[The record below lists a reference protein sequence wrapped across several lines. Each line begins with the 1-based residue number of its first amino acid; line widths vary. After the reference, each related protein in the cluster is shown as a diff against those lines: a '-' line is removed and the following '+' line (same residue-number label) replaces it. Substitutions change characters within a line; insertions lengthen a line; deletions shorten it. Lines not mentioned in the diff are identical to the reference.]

1 MKVFS
6 SGSAVSAV
14 SALRET
20 RRVGRSDHAPVGQ
33 TVALSEAAR
42 QLSALDASAQSVDM
56 QKVQALREAIARGQ
70 LDMDAS
76 RIADGLLASAR
87 ELLK

>member
-1 MKVFS
+1 MRVCS
-6 SGSAVSAV
+6 SSSPLPAV

-20 RRVGRSDHAPVGQ
+20 RHSSQSDHAPLAQ
-33 TVALSEAAR
+33 TVALSEVAR
-42 QLSALDASAQSVDM
+42 QLAALDASAQSVDM
-56 QKVQALREAIARGQ
+56 QKVQALREAIANGQ

-87 ELLK
+87 DLLQ